1 MTSVQYLMKLKKN
14 VENQILF
21 FEDQLSFLKE
31 ICDFS
36 FDNQDEIKLTETF
49 MEENHLEYFFSDIYV
64 SKEQENSFQ
73 IIKEK
78 IEELNSIKE
87 KLEDQL
93 YQICDHTFI
102 KDYIDT
108 FPERSQA
115 IHYCTYCFCNYRSMT
130 M

>member
-108 FPERSQA
+108 FPERSQP
-115 IHYCTYCFCNYRSMT
+115 IHYCTHCFCNYRVP
-130 M
+130 